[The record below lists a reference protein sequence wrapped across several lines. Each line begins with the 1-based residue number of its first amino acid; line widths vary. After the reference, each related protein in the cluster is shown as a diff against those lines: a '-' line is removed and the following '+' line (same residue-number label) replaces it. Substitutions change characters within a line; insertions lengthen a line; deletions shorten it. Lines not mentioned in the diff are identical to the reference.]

1 MFCSSAQHRGCEKKR
16 DIFVA
21 ETTRESRSPIQPV
34 QKKTVNPDVI
44 LSTLRVVVWAGE
56 IGGLYRE
63 MTGGLGMRVT
73 RSTLAPG
80 QTPCSWQ
87 ISECQRQRLYCCV
100 KN

>member
-1 MFCSSAQHRGCEKKR
+1 MFCPSVQHRGREKKR

-21 ETTRESRSPIQPV
+21 EMTRESRSPIQPA
-34 QKKTVNPDVI
+34 QKKTVNPDRYPQCTIVC
-44 LSTLRVVVWAGE
+44 AGE

-80 QTPCSWQ
+80 QTPCSCK
-87 ISECQRQRLYCCV
+87 ISEC
-100 KN
+100 